1 MLHSP
6 ICFYIDLIKLLNSNY
21 IFKLSSDWRIIMGL
35 LNSLVQQK
43 MREEHDIH
51 NQDESDIDLQ
61 GNLKAQTVSILPVN
75 KIN

>member
-1 MLHSP
+1 MLHSL
-6 ICFYIDLIKLLNSNY
+6 ICFYIDFIKLLNSNY

-51 NQDESDIDLQ
+51 NLDESDIDLQ
-61 GNLKAQTVSILPVN
+61 GILKAQTVSILPVHR
-75 KIN
+75 ID

>member
-1 MLHSP
+1 
-6 ICFYIDLIKLLNSNY
+6 
-21 IFKLSSDWRIIMGL
+21 MGL

-61 GNLKAQTVSILPVN
+61 GNLKAQTVSILPVHR
-75 KIN
+75 ID